1 MAKKGTTPK
10 TEKIEPLVEDLPLVE
25 ELEAPVEEVAPAP
38 AKTESK
44 SGFKAGLEHKPDPD
58 TSPLGLED
66 FINAS
71 YMAMTNTMPLDI
83 EVKHFMRSVE
93 VIGFSR
99 SDIHLEIRKS
109 GAYQALHSL

>member
-10 TEKIEPLVEDLPLVE
+10 TEKKAPLVEDLPLVE
-25 ELEAPVEEVAPAP
+25 KLEAPVKEVAPAP
-38 AKTESK
+38 AKKESK
-44 SGFKAGLEHKPDPD
+44 SAFKAGLEHKPDPD

-71 YMAMTNTMPLDI
+71 FMSMTNVMPLD
-83 EVKHFMRSVE
+83 VQMKHFIHSIE
-93 VIGFSR
+93 VIGFTR
-99 SDIHLEIRKS
+99 ADMHLEIRKS